1 MNIQEFLTNKNSY
14 QIIVEEPKE
23 AIDLNDNIKEEVIE
37 FEVDLDDDLLTYCKS
52 MRRKLRGDWDNV
64 NAISGVKEGI
74 GKCQPKGSKVL
85 MANGEWKN
93 IEDIKPG
100 DEILSPQQ
108 DGSYTFAKVIDMHNR
123 FSNENYDIVQLNRQR
138 KKLYSCAFNHEIP
151 INFPNIKQSKGKKNR
166 KWIIKNIETKDFY
179 KLPKSNKKNITTFSA
194 FPIPNFKDRINCEIE
209 PYTLGVFLGDGSFSS
224 IRKYRE
230 DGKGSSGNWLS
241 RGLNITSNNFEIIE
255 EVSKFYPIMAIC
267 KKKNT
272 SVRMYRFS
280 LNEELSKQ
288 LTKCGLEGK
297 GSGNKFIPKEALL
310 SNLNYRKRLLAGLI
324 DTDGYKNKG
333 QSYSITTKSK
343 QLAGDILNLIY
354 SLGGRG
360 RIIKVKKGI
369 RKLNFIGK
377 YYNVS
382 FYLGKID
389 LPLKVKYKIRNNKFF
404 YLSANRISIDVIPS
418 KPCQVYGIR
427 INSPSR
433 WYITDNWM
441 ITHNTTLGIIQGY
454 LIDRNFDLIKNIA
467 YIPDA
472 TQISRQFNELP
483 KYSYFLIDEAIK
495 ALYKLGW
502 YSLVQQ
508 SIVKMYA
515 TERYQNKCSCVII
528 PRFRDLT
535 ENFRNHKVQ
544 YWFHV
549 ITRGYGVCFVRDEDK
564 DVKDPWHFDENL
576 KYKTKFSRGAIRNLT
591 LRKVITAEK
600 RTKNYLFDFSFPQLP
615 DKIENVYKKLRN
627 TSRKWQSDDSEI
639 LKPRQ
644 KQWLEQ
650 RNKLIAY
657 LKERFGEDIS
667 DSEIKNVLRS
677 NEDID
682 KLVQEAKEK
691 QRKKRSII
699 GITRDIP
706 EDKFTKFH
714 EWEEKGET

>member
-23 AIDLNDNIKEEVIE
+23 AIDLNNNIKEEVIE

-52 MRRKLRGDWDNV
+52 MKRKLRGDWDNV
-64 NAISGVKEGI
+64 NAISGVKEGCLTGDAI
-74 GKCQPKGSKVL
+74 IRTNRTELGRQYSLKYMYNAL
-85 MANGEWKN
+85 NGN
-93 IEDIKPG
+93 PDRIKHLRGWDKSLPTYIRSFN
-100 DEILSPQQ
+100 DYRIKLHKIKRIV
-108 DGSYTFAKVIDMHNR
+108 YT
-123 FSNENYDIVQLNRQR
+123 
-138 KKLYSCAFNHEIP
+138 
-151 INFPNIKQSKGKKNR
+151 GKK
-166 KWIIKNIETKDFY
+166 E
-179 KLPKSNKKNITTFSA
+179 
-194 FPIPNFKDRINCEIE
+194 
-209 PYTLGVFLGDGSFSS
+209 VFELQLGDGKRIKATRDHKFLTKDGWKELQNLTIKDS
-224 IRKYRE
+224 IMC
-230 DGKGSSGNWLS
+230 DN
-241 RGLNITSNNFEIIE
+241 
-255 EVSKFYPIMAIC
+255 P
-267 KKKNT
+267 NT
-272 SVRMYRFS
+272 S
-280 LNEELSKQ
+280 
-288 LTKCGLEGK
+288 
-297 GSGNKFIPKEALL
+297 
-310 SNLNYRKRLLAGLI
+310 
-324 DTDGYKNKG
+324 
-333 QSYSITTKSK
+333 
-343 QLAGDILNLIY
+343 
-354 SLGGRG
+354 
-360 RIIKVKKGI
+360 
-369 RKLNFIGK
+369 KL
-377 YYNVS
+377 
-382 FYLGKID
+382 
-389 LPLKVKYKIRNNKFF
+389 YKIRHKFHDIQICRLFYHPYAKPFIDNKPKRIEVHRLIYEAYLNNLNFLEYIDILSNDKEKSKTLKFVNPKLYAVHHKDGNHYNNSKENLECLPKEEHQKLHGN
-404 YLSANRISIDVIPS
+404 YLYTNFNQGIPIYVKIKDKKYVGIEDTYDIECEEPYHNFVANDIIV
-418 KPCQVYGIR
+418 
-427 INSPSR
+427 
-433 WYITDNWM
+433 
-441 ITHNTTLGIIQGY
+441 HNCGKTTLGIIQGY